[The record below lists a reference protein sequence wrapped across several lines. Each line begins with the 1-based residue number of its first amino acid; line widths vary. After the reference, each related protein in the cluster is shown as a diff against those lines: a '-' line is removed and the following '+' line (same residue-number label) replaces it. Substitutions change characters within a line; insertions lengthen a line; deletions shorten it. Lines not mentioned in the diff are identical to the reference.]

1 MTTVEFQLH
10 GKGMAHSQ
18 YITDL
23 KTNHPNCI
31 ADEESVTLKLK
42 MAMPQLF
49 LAENLLDTSWVSLP
63 LQLHSPALGG
73 HAIITI
79 IIHLTFANIDTQS
92 YLVIVPTWQRMLR
105 LLFLIE
111 GRRCKFSRIYS
122 LQGVKWAWKI
132 SSLWLWLSFLDSNR
146 VLGFSSF
153 YFLIVIEDWLCASF
167 VPFLKLFC
175 VSIKEKGRVMWLP
188 CAPSFPPSSW
198 VLLWLSP
205 FHPLSVS

>member
-49 LAENLLDTSWVSLP
+49 LAEDMLETSRGSLP
-63 LQLHSPALGG
+63 LQLCSPALGG
-73 HAIITI
+73 HVIITI

-92 YLVIVPTWQRMLR
+92 YLVNVPTWQRMLK
-105 LLFLIE
+105 LLSLTE
-111 GRRCKFSRIYS
+111 GRRCKFSRFYS
-122 LQGVKWAWKI
+122 LQEAKWA
-132 SSLWLWLSFLDSNR
+132 
-146 VLGFSSF
+146 
-153 YFLIVIEDWLCASF
+153 
-167 VPFLKLFC
+167 
-175 VSIKEKGRVMWLP
+175 
-188 CAPSFPPSSW
+188 
-198 VLLWLSP
+198 
-205 FHPLSVS
+205 

>member
-49 LAENLLDTSWVSLP
+49 LAEDMLETFQGSLP
-63 LQLHSPALGG
+63 LQLCILALGG
-73 HAIITI
+73 HVIITI

-92 YLVIVPTWQRMLR
+92 YLVQSHLVIVPTWQRMLK
-105 LLFLIE
+105 LLSLME
-111 GRRCKFSRIYS
+111 GRRCNFSQFYL
-122 LQGVKWAWKI
+122 LQEAKWT
-132 SSLWLWLSFLDSNR
+132 
-146 VLGFSSF
+146 
-153 YFLIVIEDWLCASF
+153 
-167 VPFLKLFC
+167 
-175 VSIKEKGRVMWLP
+175 
-188 CAPSFPPSSW
+188 
-198 VLLWLSP
+198 
-205 FHPLSVS
+205 